1 VEGTLTEVA
10 ASERK
15 LTDFIKLTPSLQ
27 RTELGDPSFLVG
39 LQEYEDQMLN
49 DTTAAEIR
57 AKISDSRTQ
66 NVSYYDPS
74 GLESLETPGTSHIV
88 TADASGMAIS
98 LTTTVNLLFG
108 SHLMVPETGVIMNN
122 EMYVVLGPD
131 IETAWY

>member
-1 VEGTLTEVA
+1 MGDTLTEVA

-15 LTDFIKLTPSLQ
+15 LTDLIKLTPSLQ

-74 GLESLETPGTSHIV
+74 GIESLETPGTSHIV

-122 EMYVVLGPD
+122 EMYVTGSTYVEIP
-131 IETAWY
+131 WC

>member
-1 VEGTLTEVA
+1 MA

-74 GLESLETPGTSHIV
+74 GIESLETPGTSHIV

-122 EMYVVLGPD
+122 EMYVTGSTYVEIP
-131 IETAWY
+131 WC